1 MKEIEKLEFLA
12 GGKAKGARKG
22 LTPGSMA
29 LLAAVLVAAI
39 ALGLQLARQN
49 MRQPTSGPASDFQLD
64 LFDGGQFRLS
74 DHRGQVVML
83 NFWASWCPPCRD
95 EAPEL
100 QALYADYRDAGFTLV
115 GVNMLESAP
124 AKARAFIDEFG
135 ITYANGEDT
144 GQRVTNLY
152 HVEGPPESFLID
164 RRGNVRRFY
173 LGSINYDTVS
183 AAIEALLEETS

>member
-1 MKEIEKLEFLA
+1 
-12 GGKAKGARKG
+12 
-22 LTPGSMA
+22 MA

-74 DHRGQVVML
+74 DHRGQVVYAQFL
-83 NFWASWCPPCRD
+83 G
-95 EAPEL
+95 EL
-100 QALYADYRDAGFTLV
+100 VPALSRRGAGIAGLYADYRDAGFTLV

-183 AAIEALLEETS
+183 AAIEALLAETS